1 MCIST
6 QTTEG
11 ILSIELECNFIQ
23 LLKDLEKV
31 DMIKELIQYCSI
43 TDHVKIANMLCNST
57 NEIEKYGLDML
68 KRLKENELLV
78 DNRKRKNNRRY
89 SQKYEI
95 HKNKLWESLA
105 QHKNDTL
112 QYQIQWFYL
121 DNK

>member
-1 MCIST
+1 M
-6 QTTEG
+6 
-11 ILSIELECNFIQ
+11 LLIELQCNFIQ

-43 TDHVKIANMLCNST
+43 TDHVKIANMLYNST

-78 DNRKRKNNRRY
+78 DKLLEKGKITEAIRY
-89 SQKYEI
+89 SQKYKIEI

-105 QHKNDTL
+105 QHKNDTI